1 MLKTAFRSAL
11 VLMSFGVASAYAAD
25 TGSSQNS
32 LSASSSAS
40 SSQDP
45 SGNMNVKQEIQ
56 NTLSKQGYTDVSV
69 MPSSFLVHA
78 KNSKGQPVAMVIG
91 PDSVTT
97 VTELP
102 PASQSGSNSDSKPS
116 SSK

>member
-1 MLKTAFRSAL
+1 MLKIAFRSAI
-11 VLMSFGVASAYAAD
+11 VLITIGMASAYAAD
-25 TGSSQNS
+25 TASSGNNQ
-32 LSASSSAS
+32 SASSSA
-40 SSQDP
+40 QDQ
-45 SGNMNVKQEIQ
+45 SGGLNVKQEIQ

-102 PASQSGSNSDSKPS
+102 SNMQSGSNSDAPKS